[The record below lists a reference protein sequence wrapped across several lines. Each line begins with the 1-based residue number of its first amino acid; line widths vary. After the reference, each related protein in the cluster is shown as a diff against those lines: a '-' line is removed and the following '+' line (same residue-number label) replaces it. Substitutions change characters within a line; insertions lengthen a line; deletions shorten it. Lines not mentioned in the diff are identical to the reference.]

1 MVLPKLDVS
10 GVTNGIKMMKI
21 SKSVAGLLLVA
32 ALMTSQVAAAVALP
46 ASSGTLAT
54 TTVTLNPA
62 IDDEGGFSAHFGH
75 DFVSTSDYAKYFTN
89 DFTFSVGP
97 GGLTAG
103 SLTATFTKDNKK
115 DVYISSFN
123 IYTNGGNL
131 LYTGVN
137 MAGASNQTQFMD
149 IWVLPDDAL
158 LSSGSYNLQVTG
170 QVLGSKGG
178 SYGGDLLLTAV
189 PEPETYAMMIGGL
202 ALVGF
207 MTRRRAEKKA
217 A

>member
-1 MVLPKLDVS
+1 MPS
-10 GVTNGIKMMKI
+10 GVTKGIKMMKI
-21 SKSVAGLLLVA
+21 SKSVAGLLSVA
-32 ALMTSQVAAAVALP
+32 ALMTSQFAAAVALP

-54 TTVTLNPA
+54 KTVILSPA
-62 IDDEGGFSAHFGH
+62 IDDEGGFSAHFGY
-75 DFVSTSDYAKYFTN
+75 DFVSSSDYAKNFTN

-97 GGLTAG
+97 GGQTAG
-103 SLTATFTKDNKK
+103 SLTASFTKDEKK

-123 IYTNGGNL
+123 IYTDGGRL
-131 LYTGVN
+131 VYTGVN
-137 MAGASNQTQFMD
+137 MAGASNQPQFTD
-149 IWVLPDDAL
+149 TWVLPDNAM